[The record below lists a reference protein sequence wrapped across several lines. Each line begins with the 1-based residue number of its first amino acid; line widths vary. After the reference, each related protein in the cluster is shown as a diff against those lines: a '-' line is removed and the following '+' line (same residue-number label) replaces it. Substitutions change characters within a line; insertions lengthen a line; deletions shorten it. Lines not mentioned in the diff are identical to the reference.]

1 MTSIVDG
8 LLTLARMD
16 AGSFGYQ
23 TQRLR
28 LDTLVTEAVNLLQ
41 PLAMAR
47 EITIS
52 AKLCE
57 VEVEGDPSA
66 LTQVI
71 ANLLSNAIQYNRP
84 QGTIVVQ
91 LQIADTSALL
101 RVSDAGAGIP
111 EEDRPHIFERFY
123 RVDKARFRALGG
135 TGLGLAISKKI
146 VESQGGTIGFESK
159 VQEGSTFWV
168 RLPCLGPE

>member
-123 RVDKARFRALGG
+123 QEVDKARSALGG
-135 TGLGLAISKKI
+135 NRSGACDQQKDRR
-146 VESQGGTIGFESK
+146 VARRHHWF
-159 VQEGSTFWV
+159 
-168 RLPCLGPE
+168 